1 MHLLERPLYS
11 RALGGQPPHR
21 NFFPAKNRSCA
32 FACGGRGLD
41 AALTS
46 MAGRE
51 RERERES
58 EREREREREGERE
71 RERERER
78 EGERERERV

>member
-1 MHLLERPLYS
+1 MWVHLLERPLYS
-11 RALGGQPPHR
+11 RALGGQPPQR
-21 NFFPAKNRSCA
+21 NFFPAKNHSCA

-51 RERERES
+51 RERERE
-58 EREREREREGERE
+58 RETALCMFSGLLMLPLSAVIARLS
-71 RERERER
+71 
-78 EGERERERV
+78 